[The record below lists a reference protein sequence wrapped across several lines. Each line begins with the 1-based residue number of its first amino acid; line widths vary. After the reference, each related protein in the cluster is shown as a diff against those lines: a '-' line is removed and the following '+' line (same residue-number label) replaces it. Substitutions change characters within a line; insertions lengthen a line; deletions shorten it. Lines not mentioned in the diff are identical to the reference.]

1 MIEIPEGE
9 FTITEVSAGHW
20 QLIGKRSSG
29 NIVEVSVSREDFNR
43 IAQDAF
49 EIESQISQNANKTA
63 YIVIKANV
71 KNISASQYH
80 EQAFGSWFIE
90 KQDCRV
96 VFDGKEGLL
105 LLQVNTSKSWQDEI
119 TYRWKNGLNFSEIL
133 DAIDYLK

>member
-1 MIEIPEGE
+1 MIEIPEWE

-80 EQAFGSWFIE
+80 EQAFDFLF
-90 KQDCRV
+90 QRHLV
-96 VFDGKEGLL
+96 RFD
-105 LLQVNTSKSWQDEI
+105 
-119 TYRWKNGLNFSEIL
+119 
-133 DAIDYLK
+133 

>member
-1 MIEIPEGE
+1 MIEIPEWE
-9 FTITEVSAGHW
+9 VTITEVSAGHW